1 MIGVTDLL
9 ARVDVDEDCHGWSL
23 LSCASPNACFCDHA
37 FGSRSNIDDS
47 DTFKTLQMP
56 NSLAALTRF
65 CPASYF

>member
-1 MIGVTDLL
+1 LIGIDIGPDDDGVFMAVFLL
-9 ARVDVDEDCHGWSL
+9 THPSI
-23 LSCASPNACFCDHA
+23 DHA

-47 DTFKTLQMP
+47 DTFKTLQIP